1 MAIADSGEDV
11 HVRLHERH
19 RACLD
24 RLRSE
29 IQAATGAKVSMSAI
43 IRALVEALDEAGGV
57 DPTPIAS
64 EEDLV
69 GVFYRRFTRQADPP
83 RDRERMRR
91 G

>member
-1 MAIADSGEDV
+1 MAIGVSGKNV

-19 RACLD
+19 AACLD
-24 RLRSE
+24 RLRGE
-29 IQAATGAKVSMSAI
+29 IRVATGAKVSTSAI

-83 RDRERMRR
+83 REWERMRR